1 MTYTFKNTEINNEKA
16 STFETKSLLYLIG
29 KRKDSKEIDILAFD
43 CFNDVSGINKK
54 YDKIWDIQSKNEKTL
69 SPKKIGTY
77 LFTLFDNSISSF
89 SFSEFIL
96 FTTILK
102 DDYKIDN
109 SKNIYLLNNI
119 EPKTLKRIEAGLKEE
134 IKRVK
139 GDKVD
144 LSKEISSF
152 LSKVL
157 IVEDVEPESEYI
169 KAITRFKDSKIKP
182 DEFYVSVFK
191 DLRDIQTAKKNTY
204 IENEVITEIREV
216 LKFNRHLSKKNID
229 TLIINRIIGCEIF
242 TFKSIPI
249 SFITYVSG
257 LDQEDI
263 TDLILECN
271 SNLSRAFFNKNSNKE
286 FWSVCEEI
294 INIIT
299 LDNSKSVDTVH
310 SDLLKLTKIRS
321 SNLDTMTLKFLVS
334 IIKDGLK

>member
-29 KRKDSKEIDILAFD
+29 KRKDSKEIDVLAFD

-102 DDYKIDN
+102 NEYKIDT
-109 SKNIYLLNNI
+109 SKNNYLLNNI
-119 EPKTLKRIEAGLKEE
+119 QPKTLKRIETGLKEE

-144 LSKEISSF
+144 LSKEISTF

-157 IVEDVEPESEYI
+157 IVEDIESESEYI
-169 KAITRFKDSKIKP
+169 KAITKFKDSKIKP

-204 IENEVITEIREV
+204 IENEVIAEIRDV
-216 LKFNRHLSKKNID
+216 LKFNRHLSKRNID

-242 TFKSIPI
+242 TVKSIPI
-249 SFITYVSG
+249 SFFIYVNG
-257 LDQEDI
+257 LDQEDV
-263 TDLILECN
+263 TDIILDCN

-294 INIIT
+294 INIIAD
-299 LDNSKSVDTVH
+299 DNSKSVDTIH
-310 SDLLKLTKIRS
+310 ADLLKTIKIKS
-321 SNLDTMTLKFLVS
+321 SHLDTMTLKFLIS